1 MADMSNTMFTTGDN
15 DSEEVVDMD
24 KFTSVRRIIL
34 VDNVLEFGDESTES
48 SLAPEDIA
56 KEIAKVL
63 HGQESIRKKI
73 RRIIVIKPK
82 TPNNACCKSW
92 TKGRAGM
99 RRG

>member
-63 HGQESIRKKI
+63 HGRGSIRKKT
-73 RRIIVIKPK
+73 RRIIVANDTTQDAK
-82 TPNNACCKSW
+82 
-92 TKGRAGM
+92 
-99 RRG
+99 